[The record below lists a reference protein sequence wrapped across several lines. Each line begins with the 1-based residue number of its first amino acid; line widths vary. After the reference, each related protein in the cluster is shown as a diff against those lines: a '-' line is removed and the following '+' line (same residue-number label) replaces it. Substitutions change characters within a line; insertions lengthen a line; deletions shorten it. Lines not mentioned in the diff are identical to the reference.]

1 MSKELIWQN
10 GSHQEN
16 TSKEKNYFKKKTN
29 SSVGSTLTE
38 FEWAERK

>member
-1 MSKELIWQN
+1 MSKELIRQN

-16 TSKEKNYFKKKTN
+16 TSKEKICFKKKTN
-29 SSVGSTLTE
+29 SAVGNTFTE